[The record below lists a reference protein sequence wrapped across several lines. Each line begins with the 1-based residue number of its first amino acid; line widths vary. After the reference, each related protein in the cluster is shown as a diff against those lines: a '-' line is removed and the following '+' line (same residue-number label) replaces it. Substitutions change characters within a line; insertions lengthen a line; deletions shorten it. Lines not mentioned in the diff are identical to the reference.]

1 MFKSLF
7 SKISPFLIVKEAKAG
22 AKKITANEQRL
33 VDFCALTPE
42 DAQSRL
48 KSGSA
53 GLTAAHVQEVREEFG
68 PNELKAG
75 EKHGVFMEILVRFK
89 NPLVIQLLVIQLLRS
104 LLTIEKNWPNYTLS
118 RGKRRPMGQ

>member
-42 DAQSRL
+42 EAQSRL
-48 KSGSA
+48 KSGPA
-53 GLTAAHVQEVREEFG
+53 GLTAACVAEARSEFG
-68 PNELKAG
+68 CNELKAS
-75 EKHGVFMEILVRFK
+75 ERHGVFYEILIRFK
-89 NPLVIQLLVIQLLRS
+89 NPLVIQLLVIAIVS
-104 LLTIEKNWPNYTLS
+104 LATAD
-118 RGKRRPMGQ
+118 